1 MSIGNWSNKK
11 KIEFQISLA
20 NFMKNEQEFVF
31 KASFKPDIVETE
43 DFIDIVEDISKIW
56 GFKKELVMNG
66 GL

>member
-1 MSIGNWSNKK
+1 
-11 KIEFQISLA
+11 
-20 NFMKNEQEFVF
+20 MKNEQEFVF